1 MAHFQLR
8 EHEYKTNNITIF
20 RPYEISNLMDEE
32 SDEKPCGYYYHS
44 SFPLSEN
51 LKVFPPYNLISL
63 LPVKHRGA
71 TE

>member
-1 MAHFQLR
+1 
-8 EHEYKTNNITIF
+8 
-20 RPYEISNLMDEE
+20 MDEE

-63 LPVKHRGA
+63 LPVKNRGA
-71 TE
+71 TEWNLKSMYNFQGVGHSLHSFIF